1 MRLVHWV
8 SKSSDSKIGKI
19 VASYSPLDTCPDS
32 CVFKSGG
39 CYAWG
44 LFYLRILGKKIED
57 GRIKARSLKDALSSR
72 DKNCKVVRHR
82 VAGDVVGDVE
92 GTIEECHMVEQEG
105 LINIGYTHDWETEA
119 TQPLKEWFRASCNT
133 LEEVAKAK
141 AMGWATTLAVH
152 GENIPKTTNIDGQRG
167 VLCPARHDVAG
178 KKDITCNDCTL
189 CKVTD
194 KTKNIVVM
202 FEVHGTKKTINEA
215 KERSVDVISIGQ

>member
-1 MRLVHWV
+1 V

-57 GRIKARSLKDALSSR
+57 GRIKARSLKDALGSR

-82 VAGDVVGDVE
+82 VAGDVVGDVD
-92 GTIEECHMVEQEG
+92 GTIEECHLVEQEG
-105 LINIGYTHDWETEA
+105 LINIGYTHDWETEV

-141 AMGWATTLAVH
+141 AMGWSSTLAVH
-152 GENIPKTTNIDGQRG
+152 GEGIPKSINIGGQRG
-167 VLCPARHDVAG
+167 VLCPARHDVPE

-194 KTKNIVVM
+194 KTKDIVVM
-202 FEVHGTKKTINEA
+202 FEVHGPPKTKKEATEKSVDINEL
-215 KERSVDVISIGQ
+215 R

>member
-1 MRLVHWV
+1 V

-57 GRIKARSLKDALSSR
+57 GRIKARSLKDALGSR

-82 VAGDVVGDVE
+82 VAGDVVGDVD
-92 GTIEECHMVEQEG
+92 GTIEECHLVEQEG
-105 LINIGYTHDWETEA
+105 LINIGYTHDWETEV

-141 AMGWATTLAVH
+141 AMGWSTTLAVH
-152 GENIPKTTNIDGQRG
+152 GEGIPKSINIDGQRG
-167 VLCPARHDVAG
+167 VLCPARHNVPE

-194 KTKNIVVM
+194 KTKDIVVM
-202 FEVHGTKKTINEA
+202 FEVHGPPKTKKEATEKSVDINEL
-215 KERSVDVISIGQ
+215 R

>member
-32 CVFKSGG
+32 CSFKTGG

-57 GRIKARSLKDALSSR
+57 GRIKIKTLKEALASR
-72 DKNCKVVRHR
+72 DKDCKVVRHR
-82 VAGDVVGDVE
+82 VAGDIVGDVE
-92 GTIEECHMVEQEG
+92 GTIDECNLVEQEG
-105 LINIGYTHDWETEA
+105 LINIGYTHDWESESA
-119 TQPLKEWFRASCNT
+119 QPLKGWFRASCNS
-133 LEEVAKAK
+133 LEDIEKAK
-141 AMGWATTLAVH
+141 AMGWSTTVAIH
-152 GENIPKTTNIDGQRG
+152 GEDIPKSIDVLGQKG
-167 VLCPARHDVAG
+167 VLCPARHDVPE

-194 KTKNIVVM
+194 KTKDIVVM
-202 FEVHGTKKTINEA
+202 FEVHGTKKTINDA
-215 KERSVDVISIGQ
+215 KESSVDISSLR

>member
-57 GRIKARSLKDALSSR
+57 GRIKARSLKDALGSR

-82 VAGDVVGDVE
+82 VAGDVVGDVD
-92 GTIEECHMVEQEG
+92 GTIEECHLVEQEG
-105 LINIGYTHDWETEA
+105 LINIGYTHDWETEV

-141 AMGWATTLAVH
+141 AMGWSTTLAVH
-152 GENIPKTTNIDGQRG
+152 GEGIPKSINIDGQKG
-167 VLCPARHDVAG
+167 VLCPARHDVPD

-194 KTKNIVVM
+194 KTKDIIVM
-202 FEVHGTKKTINEA
+202 FEVHGTKATIKEA
-215 KERSVDVISIGQ
+215 TERSVDIDELR